1 MFVSSLVISVPLV
14 PHLEYTFPKTNQP
27 GTATGCQG
35 MDWFSGLPSLGF
47 GQSGGHQGFVISSFL
62 LVLLIQIV
70 FILVVEDFNLKFVK
84 FDFEGA
90 I

>member
-1 MFVSSLVISVPLV
+1 VVVF
-14 PHLEYTFPKTNQP
+14 
-27 GTATGCQG
+27 
-35 MDWFSGLPSLGF
+35 GF
-47 GQSGGHQGFVISSFL
+47 GQKWWSRISSFL

-84 FDFEGA
+84 FDLRSA